1 MIFSKKNLSVRI
13 IKKEDELIFKKFFKL
28 YLKEISKLNNLSKDK
43 INNHLK
49 KIKINK
55 GKINWILNK
64 NKKIGFIVF
73 YYNYK
78 KSNCYIRDYFISKK
92 FRKKRIGSL
101 IINKIIMLCQ
111 KRKFKFIKIDII
123 NTNKK
128 VVNFWNKLN
137 FKKNGKSYYLKIKK

>member
-49 KIKINK
+49 KIKINM

-64 NKKIGFIVF
+64 NKKIGFVVF

-78 KSNCYIRDYFISKK
+78 KLNCYIRDYFILKK
-92 FRKKRIGSL
+92 FRKKKIGSF
-101 IINKIIMLCQ
+101 IIKKIIMLCQ

-137 FKKNGKSYYLKIKK
+137 FKKNGKSYYLKIEK